1 MAALITWTI
10 SQFDTAVS
18 DEGLSDVVKT
28 AHWQCNAKETVTVS
42 GEEKEYSAGAY
53 GSVGFGEPD
62 PDAFVPY
69 ADITYSG
76 GLEWVKATL
85 GDEYCTSLE
94 SGLVANIEQQK
105 NPPIVALPLPWISG

>member
-1 MAALITWTI
+1 MAAVITWTI

-28 AHWQCNAKETVTVS
+28 AHWRCNAKEVVTVS
-42 GEEKEYSAGAY
+42 GEEKTYTAGAY

-62 PDAFVPY
+62 PDSFIPY

-76 GLEWVKATL
+76 GLEWVQTAL
-85 GDEYCTSLE
+85 GAEYCSNLE
-94 SGLVANIEQQK
+94 SGLVRNIEKQK
-105 NPPIVALPLPWISG
+105 NPPIVVLPLPWISG